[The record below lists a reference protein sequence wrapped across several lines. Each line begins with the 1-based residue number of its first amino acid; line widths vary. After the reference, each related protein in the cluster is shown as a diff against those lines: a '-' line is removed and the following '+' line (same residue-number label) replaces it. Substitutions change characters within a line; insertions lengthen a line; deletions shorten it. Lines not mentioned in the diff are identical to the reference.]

1 VPTVQGDMQ
10 RSDDDFRLD
19 KRGGYPGGRPA
30 RTVPPPA
37 KVPSA
42 AVRQQAAAAGDED
55 R

>member
-1 VPTVQGDMQ
+1 VATVQADEP
-10 RSDDDFRLD
+10 RPEDLRLD
-19 KRGGYPGGRPA
+19 KRGGYTGGRPA

-42 AVRQQAAAAGDED
+42 AVLAQPTAAEE